1 MNFEFA
7 QQIYPSLENLDFS
20 KTLNIAE
27 SALKKIPATKFHFV
41 LGQSF
46 INQADSL
53 VNWIDD
59 FCKLI
64 SRKIDIKA
72 FYFEMNEFDINTDIW
87 YIDGFPYDKDCGLD
101 PDDMEW
107 LADVTGDRMTSK
119 KFTLTG
125 FEKLQNAF
133 ENIEPDNENLQ
144 DTRDWSEQIIIV
156 RFMELM
162 RKAHLKAKEKNLS
175 WAKIPIYFTEHSYDF
190 ILISDN

>member
-1 MNFEFA
+1 
-7 QQIYPSLENLDFS
+7 
-20 KTLNIAE
+20 
-27 SALKKIPATKFHFV
+27 
-41 LGQSF
+41 
-46 INQADSL
+46 
-53 VNWIDD
+53 
-59 FCKLI
+59 
-64 SRKIDIKA
+64 
-72 FYFEMNEFDINTDIW
+72 MNEFDINTDIW
-87 YIDGFPYDKDCGLD
+87 YIDGFSYDKDGGLD
-101 PDDMEW
+101 LDDMEW

-119 KFTLTG
+119 KFTLKG